1 MCGQAHDN
9 LPGECICIPDIFKNN
24 VPDGDINFIVLMIVC
39 KNRRGCG
46 CVKLCQ
52 YGVAGLQFGQR
63 GGEKDRACE
72 GKVFDTERSGA
83 SFTANQCQG
92 LAVVKNYVAGV

>member
-24 VPDGDINFIVLMIVC
+24 VPDCDINFIVLMIVR

-46 CVKLCQ
+46 CVRLCQ
-52 YGVAGLQFGQR
+52 YGIAGLQFGQR
-63 GGEKDRACE
+63 GGEKNRAGE
-72 GKVFDTERSGA
+72 GKIFDTGRSGA
-83 SFTANQCQG
+83 SFTAYQCQG